1 MKSVIRRLIYY
12 YSLDVPRYTF
22 LCSDKGPMHPDVKM
36 RPNGSQPQR
45 LRALLFFKFF
55 NQAIKD
61 AEHDLFSSYPGDR
74 FFLSLYLP
82 CKTRDFWLSCLPL
95 WGAGTAGI
103 SFVPSLCWGQ
113 TGLCSHKAGTPA
125 ETQLPPTL
133 KPFKNSFICA
143 REKGHWLKYLP
154 QKCEALSSDP

>member
-22 LCSDKGPMHPDVKM
+22 LCGDKGPMHPDVKM
-36 RPNGSQPQR
+36 RPNRSQPQR

-74 FFLSLYLP
+74 FFLSLYLS
-82 CKTRDFWLSCLPL
+82 CKTRDFWLSCLPSEEL
-95 WGAGTAGI
+95 GLQASPSYPVYAGVKQGFALTRQALQQSHI
-103 SFVPSLCWGQ
+103 SHPHWNHLKIVSFVLGRRVI
-113 TGLCSHKAGTPA
+113 G
-125 ETQLPPTL
+125 
-133 KPFKNSFICA
+133 
-143 REKGHWLKYLP
+143 
-154 QKCEALSSDP
+154 